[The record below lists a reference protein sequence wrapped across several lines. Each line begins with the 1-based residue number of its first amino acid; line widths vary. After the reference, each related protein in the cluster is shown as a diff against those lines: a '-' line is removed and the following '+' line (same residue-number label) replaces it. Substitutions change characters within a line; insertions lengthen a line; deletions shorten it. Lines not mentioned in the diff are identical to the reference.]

1 MNAPRRPLITH
12 LGLGDGILQ
21 TGAAVLLAERYGEI
35 AFPCYERYS
44 VSTRSFF
51 ADHPSIS
58 VYTLPHEEG
67 FDWGSPPEWV
77 WARRIKE
84 EGMDGAAPLRSG
96 VYAGIGIDQD
106 FSQSFYKHLNVPYEA
121 RWERC
126 PLGEAWKRV
135 DQLRLA
141 AWPGGEH
148 GRKIFLHDD
157 PARGYVIY
165 KLINRQEA
173 FQPEF
178 TDWNQSILRY
188 VSLILEA
195 DEIHVIDSAF
205 FHLVNTF
212 APRAKLYLH
221 QYPRW
226 PRPIGFRYLSRLN
239 WKYVS

>member
-1 MNAPRRPLITH
+1 VNARRRPLITH

-21 TGAAVLLAERYGEI
+21 TGAAVVLAERSGEI

-51 ADHPSIS
+51 ADHPLIS
-58 VYTLPHEEG
+58 TYTLPHEET
-67 FDWGSPPEWV
+67 FAWGSPPEGV
-77 WARRIKE
+77 YARRIE
-84 EGMDGAAPLRSG
+84 ECGMEAATPLRSG
-96 VYAGIGIDQD
+96 IYAGIGIDED
-106 FSQSFYKHLNVPYEA
+106 FSRSFYKHLNVPYEA

-126 PLGEAWKRV
+126 PLIEAWKRV
-135 DQLRLA
+135 EQLTLPR
-141 AWPGGEH
+141 WPGG

-157 PARGYVIY
+157 PARGYVIR

-178 TDWNQSILRY
+178 YDWNQSILRY
-188 VSLILEA
+188 IGLILEA

-212 APRAKLYLH
+212 TPRAKLFLH
-221 QYPRW
+221 QYSRW
-226 PRPIGFRYLSRLN
+226 PRSIGFRYPSRLN
-239 WKYVS
+239 WRYVS